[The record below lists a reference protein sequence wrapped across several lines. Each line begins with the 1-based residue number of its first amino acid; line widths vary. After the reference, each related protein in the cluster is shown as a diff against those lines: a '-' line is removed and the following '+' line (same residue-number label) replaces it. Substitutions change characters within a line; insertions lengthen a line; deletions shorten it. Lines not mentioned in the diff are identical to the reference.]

1 VTAAM
6 KIAMAIH
13 GTRGDV
19 EPCTAVARELTQ
31 RGHDVCVAAPPDL
44 VDFVRSVGVKS
55 VPYGPSAQQQ
65 LDSEFS
71 KNLWRG
77 WNPVDMWNNAKD
89 FYGRDRVG
97 LTETLMSISD
107 GADILVSGMVWAEFA
122 ANVAEYRDIPLAV
135 FHFFPIRV
143 NGQLAYPTKLPP
155 AVVRSGMRVTDRLYW
170 LVTREDE
177 QAQRRDLLL
186 PKATG
191 LPAQRSRDR
200 GTLEIQVYDEA
211 CFPGLAQEWK
221 GERPFVGALTLE
233 LATDADADVES
244 WIADGAPPIYFGFGS
259 MPVDSPRAAFE
270 MISDVCSELGER
282 ALICSGWTNF
292 DDSPHAEHVKVV
304 RAVNHAAVFPRC
316 RAVVH
321 HGGAGTTAAGLRAG
335 VPTLVLW
342 LNADQPVWGAQIK
355 RLGVGSSRRFT
366 STTRESLVMDL
377 RKILLPRTVAA
388 ARELATR
395 MTKPADS
402 VTNTAD
408 LLEKAA
414 CGG

>member
-1 VTAAM
+1 M

-143 NGQLAYPTKLPP
+143 NGQLAYPMKLPP
-155 AVVRSGMRVTDRLYW
+155 AVVRAGMRVTDRLYW
-170 LVTREDE
+170 LVTREAE

-191 LPAQRSRDR
+191 LPAKRSRER
-200 GTLEIQVYDEA
+200 GTLELQVYDEA
-211 CFPGLAQEWK
+211 CFPGLAQEWE
-221 GERPFVGALTLE
+221 GERRPFVGALTLE
-233 LATDADADVES
+233 APTEADDEVAS
-244 WIADGAPPIYFGFGS
+244 WIAHGTPPIYFGFGS
-259 MPVDSPRAAFE
+259 MPVDSPREAFT
-270 MISDVCSELGER
+270 MISEACAELGER
-282 ALICSGWTNF
+282 ALICSGWSDF
-292 DDSPHAEHVKVV
+292 DRLPDADHVKVV
-304 RAVNHAAVFPRC
+304 PAVSHAAVFPAC

-321 HGGAGTTAAGLRAG
+321 HGGAGTIAAGLRAG

-342 LNADQPVWGAQIK
+342 LNADQPVWGAQLK
-355 RLGVGSSRRFT
+355 HLGVGLSRAFS
-366 STTRESLVMDL
+366 STTRATLVADL
-377 RKILLPRTVAA
+377 RKLLNGRYAA
-388 ARELATR
+388 AAKSLSAR

-402 VTNTAD
+402 VNLTAD
-408 LLEKAA
+408 LIEKAA
-414 CGG
+414 RGAESR